1 MKKILCSGLIILSAM
16 FIFPLLGAT
25 TEQKPAV
32 SAATKLFTSKT
43 DKQEN
48 GDTFRICDMQ
58 TDTVSV
64 LTADEYI
71 FGVVAAEM
79 PALYEPE
86 ALKAQAVAAYTLACR
101 RRADNKDKSYDLT
114 TDYTVDQSYISKADA
129 EKRWGDKAEEYSKK
143 IKDAVADVKNL
154 IVTYEGEPITAVYH
168 AISSGKTEDSR
179 DIWGGSLSY
188 LKPVASPGDKLSPD
202 YISEVKVSAEELQK
216 KLGDECK
223 LSGEPA
229 AYFGEPKRTDSGS
242 VLTVP
247 VCGTDI
253 NGAKIRSIF
262 DLRSLNFSV
271 KYADGSFTFTVRGYG
286 HGVGMSQY
294 GANYM
299 AKQGSDFKE
308 ILTYYYTGCKVEKI
322 HKA

>member
-32 SAATKLFTSKT
+32 SAATKFFTSKT
-43 DKQEN
+43 DKQEK

-114 TDYTVDQSYISKADA
+114 TDYAVDQSYISKADA

-308 ILTYYYTGCKVEKI
+308 ILTYYYTDCKVERL
-322 HKA
+322 

>member
-43 DKQEN
+43 DKQEK

-202 YISEVKVSAEELQK
+202 YISEVEVSAEELQK

-271 KYADGSFTFTVRGYG
+271 KYADGSFPLRCAATVTAW
-286 HGVGMSQY
+286 V
-294 GANYM
+294 
-299 AKQGSDFKE
+299 
-308 ILTYYYTGCKVEKI
+308 
-322 HKA
+322 

>member
-43 DKQEN
+43 DKQEK

-223 LSGEPA
+223 LSGESA

-271 KYADGSFTFTVRGYG
+271 KYAKGSFTFTVRGYG

>member
-202 YISEVKVSAEELQK
+202 YINEVKVSAKELQK

-322 HKA
+322 S

>member
-32 SAATKLFTSKT
+32 SAATKFFTSKT
-43 DKQEN
+43 DKQEK

-114 TDYTVDQSYISKADA
+114 A

-143 IKDAVADVKNL
+143 IKDAVADAKNL

-322 HKA
+322 S

>member
-43 DKQEN
+43 DKQEK

-114 TDYTVDQSYISKADA
+114 TDYTVDQSYKSKTEA

-271 KYADGSFTFTVRGYG
+271 NNADGSFTFTVRGYG

-322 HKA
+322 S

>member
-16 FIFPLLGAT
+16 FVFPLFGIRKA
-25 TEQKPAV
+25 EKADV
-32 SAATKLFTSKT
+32 AAATKFFISKT
-43 DKQEN
+43 DKQEKS
-48 GDTFRICDMQ
+48 DTFRICDMQ
-58 TDTVSV
+58 TDTVSTM
-64 LTADEYI
+64 TADEYI

-101 RRADNKDKSYDLT
+101 RRADNKEKSYDLT

-129 EKRWGDKAEEYSKK
+129 EKRWGDKAAEYSKK
-143 IKDAVADVKNL
+143 IETAVAEVKNL
-154 IVTYEGEPITAVYH
+154 VITYDGEPITAVYH
-168 AISSGKTEDSR
+168 AISSGRTEDSR
-179 DIWGGSLSY
+179 DIWGGSLPY

-202 YISEVKVSAEELQK
+202 YISEVRVTAEELQK

-229 AYFGEPKRTDSGS
+229 AYFGEPKCTESGS
-242 VLTVP
+242 VITVP

-253 NGAKIRSIF
+253 SGGKIRSIF
-262 DLRSLNFSV
+262 DLRSLNYSV
-271 KYADGSFTFTVRGYG
+271 KYTDGNFIFTVRGYG

-299 AKQGSDFKE
+299 AKQGSGFKE

-322 HKA
+322 AL

>member
-43 DKQEN
+43 DKQEK

-216 KLGDECK
+216 
-223 LSGEPA
+223 
-229 AYFGEPKRTDSGS
+229 
-242 VLTVP
+242 
-247 VCGTDI
+247 
-253 NGAKIRSIF
+253 
-262 DLRSLNFSV
+262 
-271 KYADGSFTFTVRGYG
+271 
-286 HGVGMSQY
+286 
-294 GANYM
+294 
-299 AKQGSDFKE
+299 
-308 ILTYYYTGCKVEKI
+308 
-322 HKA
+322 

>member
-16 FIFPLLGAT
+16 FIFPLLGTT

-43 DKQEN
+43 DKQEK
-48 GDTFRICDMQ
+48 GDTFRICDRQ

-322 HKA
+322 S

>member
-1 MKKILCSGLIILSAM
+1 MKKILCAGLIILSAM
-16 FIFPLLGAT
+16 FVFPLFGIRNA
-25 TEQKPAV
+25 EKADV
-32 SAATKLFTSKT
+32 AAATKFFISKA
-43 DKQEN
+43 DKQEKS
-48 GDTFRICDMQ
+48 DTFRICDMQ
-58 TDTVSV
+58 TDTVSTM
-64 LTADEYI
+64 TADEYI

-101 RRADNKDKSYDLT
+101 RRADNKEKSYDLT

-129 EKRWGDKAEEYSKK
+129 EKRWGDKAAEYSKK
-143 IKDAVADVKNL
+143 IEAAVAEVKNL
-154 IVTYEGEPITAVYH
+154 VITYDGEPITAVYH
-168 AISSGKTEDSR
+168 AISSGRTEDSR
-179 DIWGGSLSY
+179 DIWGGSLPY

-202 YISEVKVSAEELQK
+202 YISEVKVSADELQK

-229 AYFGEPKRTDSGS
+229 AYFGEPKRTESGS
-242 VLTVP
+242 VITVP

-253 NGAKIRSIF
+253 SGGKIRSIF

-271 KYADGSFTFTVRGYG
+271 KYTDGNFIFTVCGYG

-299 AKQGSDFKE
+299 AKQGSGFKE

-322 HKA
+322 AL

>member
-1 MKKILCSGLIILSAM
+1 MKKILCSGFIILSAM
-16 FIFPLLGAT
+16 FIFPLCGIKSGDA
-25 TEQKPAV
+25 PAV
-32 SAATKLFTSKT
+32 AAATKLFISKT
-43 DKQEN
+43 DKQQKTS
-48 GDTFRICDMQ
+48 DSFRICDMQ

-64 LTADEYI
+64 MAAKDYV

-79 PALYEPE
+79 PALYDTE

-101 RRADNKDKSYDLT
+101 RRADNKDKSYDIT

-129 EKRWGDKAEEYSKK
+129 EKRWGDKAAEYSKK
-143 IKDAVADVKNL
+143 IESAVAAVENL
-154 IVTYEGEPITAVYH
+154 AVTYGGEPITAVYH
-168 AISSGKTEDSR
+168 AISSGRTEDCR
-179 DIWGGSLSY
+179 DIWGGSLPY
-188 LKPVASPGDKLSPD
+188 LKPVSSPGDKLAPD
-202 YISEVKVSAEELQK
+202 YTSEVKVSAEELQK

-223 LSGEPA
+223 LSGDPA
-229 AYFGEPKRTDSGS
+229 AYFGEPKRTESGS

-253 NGAKIRSIF
+253 SGGKIRSIF
-262 DLRSLNFSV
+262 DLRSLNYSV

-294 GANYM
+294 GADYM
-299 AKQGSDFKE
+299 AKQGNNFKE

-322 HKA
+322 G